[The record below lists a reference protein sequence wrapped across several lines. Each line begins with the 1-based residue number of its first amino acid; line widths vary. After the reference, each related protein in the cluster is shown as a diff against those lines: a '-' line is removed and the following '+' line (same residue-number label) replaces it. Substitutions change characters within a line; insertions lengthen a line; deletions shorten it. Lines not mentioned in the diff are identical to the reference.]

1 MSAVEMI
8 KPSRGGTGRAGFRRD
23 RNGTVA
29 IEFAVLA
36 PLMIVLMVGVVDL
49 GSFLMKYRHAVQAA
63 SSLAQTGAYLSIQDR
78 DPSKGTR
85 NTITKDQV
93 KLLGNGLKMVLGETD
108 AAKAKVLARR
118 VVRTGTTLVT
128 DWTYGHGLPDDDKK
142 GAVFPLDTQKIIS
155 QIAPG
160 ESLMVV
166 DVSFTHQ
173 FLFTRFFGKDSKFS
187 MQYTAGVPSY

>member
-1 MSAVEMI
+1 MARI
-8 KPSRGGTGRAGFRRD
+8 PGFGRD
-23 RNGTVA
+23 RAGTVA
-29 IEFAVLA
+29 IEFAILA

-63 SSLAQTGAYLSIQDR
+63 SSLAQVGAYLSIQNR
-78 DPSKGTR
+78 DSAKGTE

-93 KLLGNGLKMVLGETD
+93 KLIGNGLKMIFGESD

-118 VVRTGTTLVT
+118 VVRTGTELKA
-128 DWTYGHGLPDDDKK
+128 DWTYGHGMTDDDTDRNS
-142 GAVFPLDTQKIIS
+142 FPLDQQKILS

-166 DVSFTHQ
+166 DVSFSHQ
-173 FLFTRFFGKDSKFS
+173 FIFSQFFGKESKFS
-187 MQYTAGVPSY
+187 TQYTAGVPSY